1 MIALVVNETAKVQQE
16 DQRLCGFSNDVFVFD
31 SSSAILKMEWRD
43 LMVGERVTNTAHV
56 QLFTVLVHGPCG
68 DSAAG
73 AVPGVVN
80 IPHPAIGFRSVC
92 DNCYDGGIGDS
103 RVGLGSVVVSE
114 GRSSVECSVAGCLV
128 VTTKA
133 ERFLRSV
140 PLLVS
145 TK

>member
-1 MIALVVNETAKVQQE
+1 MFNVYKS
-16 DQRLCGFSNDVFVFD
+16 RRSGGFTT
-31 SSSAILKMEWRD
+31 LP
-43 LMVGERVTNTAHV
+43 ERVV
-56 QLFTVLVHGPCG
+56 KVLVHGPCG

-73 AVPGVVN
+73 AVPGVVT
-80 IPHPAIGFRSVC
+80 IACLFHGVC
-92 DNCYDGGIGDS
+92 SNCCDGGIGDG
-103 RVGLGSVVVSE
+103 RIGLGAVVVSE
-114 GRSSVECSVAGCLV
+114 GRSSVECSVAGCLL

>member
-1 MIALVVNETAKVQQE
+1 MFNVYKS
-16 DQRLCGFSNDVFVFD
+16 RCSGGFTT
-31 SSSAILKMEWRD
+31 LP
-43 LMVGERVTNTAHV
+43 ERVV
-56 QLFTVLVHGPCG
+56 KVLLHGPRG

-73 AVPGVVN
+73 AVPGVVT
-80 IPHPAIGFRSVC
+80 IARPAVGFCDVC
-92 DNCYDGGIGDS
+92 GNCCDGGIGDG
-103 RVGLGSVVVSE
+103 RVGLGAVVVSE

-133 ERFLRSV
+133 EQFLRSV